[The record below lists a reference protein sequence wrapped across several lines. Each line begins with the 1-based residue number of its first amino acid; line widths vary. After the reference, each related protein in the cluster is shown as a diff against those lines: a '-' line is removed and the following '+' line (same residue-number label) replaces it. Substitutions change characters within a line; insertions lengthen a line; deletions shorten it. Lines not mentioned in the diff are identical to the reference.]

1 MDTELYD
8 FYANCLIEIR
18 APERAAPLVELVSL
32 LLDFGYNES
41 LSEIH
46 NVAKDNLANDI
57 VAIEKI
63 IVKCAINFGSKLG
76 VALDPERV
84 YAVPSVVVRLF
95 NTLTGDM
102 EDFEDFE
109 TLHVIANSGE
119 SEDFVLEN
127 IMRHIYAD
135 ESIFV
140 DGLIWNVEPR
150 VITVI
155 QNYLE
160 AKVVE
165 NDATDVDYDAQARLV
180 RYIRQYPTN
189 PMVNLFANAAY
200 KQKPKTIAD
209 SLVWDED
216 YDQAELAVMY
226 LVGLVCVDSETYDIA
241 YPKLE
246 ERVNWLP
253 IEPEDTDHF
262 LKEAVAGLKEIYAQE

>member
-1 MDTELYD
+1 MDTDLYE
-8 FYANCLIEIR
+8 FYTNCIVEIR

-32 LLDFGYNES
+32 LIDFGYNES

-46 NVAKDNLANDI
+46 NVAKDNLQNDI
-57 VAIEKI
+57 VSIEQI
-63 IVKCAINFGSKLG
+63 IVKCAVNFGSKLG

-84 YAVPSVVVRLF
+84 YAVPSVVLRLF
-95 NTLTGDM
+95 HMLTGDM

-119 SEDFVLEN
+119 SEDFILEN

-135 ESIFV
+135 QAIFV
-140 DGLIWNVEPR
+140 DNLIWNVEPR

-160 AKVVE
+160 ARVVE

-200 KQKPKTIAD
+200 KQSPKTIAD

-216 YDQAELAVMY
+216 YDMSELAVMY
-226 LVGLVCVDSETYDIA
+226 LVGLVCVDSATYDDA

-246 ERVNWLP
+246 ERVHWLP
-253 IEPEDTDHF
+253 IEPEETDYYLH
-262 LKEAVAGLKEIYAQE
+262 EAADGLKAIYTQG